1 MRVIVSGRGCY
12 NGIPV
17 FQGDS
22 GGVADVFS
30 GGGGV
35 LRGKR
40 VISERLREICT
51 KRFYDR
57 REVVSFRVV
66 CKKNSQRHNA

>member
-1 MRVIVSGRGCY
+1 MRVIVSGGGCY

-22 GGVADVFS
+22 GGVAGVFS

-35 LRGKR
+35 LQREGGGNFRK
-40 VISERLREICT
+40 VERDMQKDIL
-51 KRFYDR
+51 
-57 REVVSFRVV
+57 
-66 CKKNSQRHNA
+66 